1 MENYDS
7 IIAQI
12 DSSKNVKN
20 ILSKNKKLVGDKN
33 FYIALSKKK
42 LIDENTLGL
51 FDEKVRGDKEVIT
64 EVLGTWPHQDAYKH
78 ATDKIKE
85 DKNIA
90 FEAIKARDTNIE
102 FISDKLKEDRKFML
116 DVASSIYMHSKVL
129 QFLPKKYR
137 NDKEFLM
144 ILLKKDYQSFEYIS
158 EDLKNDQELVWSAM
172 FDCNIWYAPVTC
184 YLASGQKVK
193 EDKDFFQ
200 KASAKLKEYRQSKEL
215 IASIK
220 EAHKIA
226 VANSKGASA
235 GAVAEIKATLKNF
248 RKEFAA
254 ADSWTASQSNKNF
267 TNYLEK
273 VKEFSKD
280 KKIMEMLVE
289 ADLSQKTYY
298 AKNIGQS
305 IKVMDEKLQK
315 DTEFLSKLMEKT
327 EGKVFEFLPSEIK
340 KDKNFIIANYS
351 SNIKK
356 EHLDKDL
363 TQDAKFILEL
373 AKSCAGSRLFLM
385 SRIKYIVDDKLLSNK
400 EFIEKFVEFDG
411 GILDNVSND
420 IKKDKT
426 IVKKAIG
433 SFRNALA
440 YADKSLLTDKELLKY
455 SLSQG
460 GDSFMSD
467 LSMEQLADKDFLL
480 DLLTYTK
487 KDNTSLAR
495 SIMRSIPYSLK
506 KDKELVLACVSRSG
520 WSIENADDS
529 VKYDKDILTVAFKTG
544 CHMYKELDLKKLRSL
559 YEPKEL
565 KKIAGSMYEYVK
577 E

>member
-7 IIAQI
+7 IVSQI

-20 ILSKNKKLVGDKN
+20 ILTKNKKLLSDKN

-64 EVLGTWPHQDAYKH
+64 EVLNTWPHQDAYKH
-78 ATDKIKE
+78 ATDKIKD

-90 FEAIKARDTNIE
+90 FDAIKARDTNIE
-102 FISDKLKEDRKFML
+102 FISDRLKEDRKFML

-137 NDKEFLM
+137 EDKEFLM
-144 ILLKKDYQSFEYIS
+144 ILLKKDYQSFEFIS
-158 EDLKNDQELVWSAM
+158 DEMKNDSELVWGAM

-184 YLASGQKVK
+184 YLAAGQKVK
-193 EDKDFFQ
+193 EDKEFFQ

-220 EAHKIA
+220 ESHKIA
-226 VANSKGASA
+226 VANTKGASA
-235 GAVAEIKATLKNF
+235 GALAEIKATLKNF
-248 RKEFAA
+248 KKEFAA
-254 ADSWTASQSNKNF
+254 SDSWTASQSNKNF

-280 KKIMEMLVE
+280 KKIMELLVE
-289 ADLSQKTYY
+289 ADLTQKSYY
-298 AKNIGQS
+298 AKNMGQS

-315 DTEFLSKLMEKT
+315 DKEFLSNLMIKT
-327 EGKVFEFLPSEIK
+327 EGKVFEFLPEVIK
-340 KDKNFIIANYS
+340 KDKEFIMDNYS

-356 EHLDKDL
+356 EHLDKEL
-363 TQDAKFILEL
+363 SNDANFMLGL
-373 AKSCAGSRLFLM
+373 AKSCAGSRVFLM
-385 SRIKYIVDDKLLSNK
+385 TRIKYIVGDKLLSDK
-400 EFIEKFVEFDG
+400 SFIEKFVEYDG
-411 GILDNVSND
+411 SILDSVSND
-420 IKKDKT
+420 IKKDKK

-433 SFRNALA
+433 SFRNALG
-440 YADKSLLTDKELLKY
+440 YADKSVLADKELLKY

-460 GDSFMSD
+460 GDSFISD
-467 LSMEQLADKDFLL
+467 LSMGQLSDKSLL
-480 DLLTYTK
+480 LELLSYAK
-487 KDNTSLAR
+487 KDNNTVAR

-529 VKYDKDILTVAFKTG
+529 VKYDKDILTTAFKTG

-565 KKIAGSMYEYVK
+565 KKIAGNMYEYVK

>member
-1 MENYDS
+1 MKNYDS
-7 IIAQI
+7 IIEQI
-12 DSSKNVKN
+12 ESSKNVKN
-20 ILSKNKKLVGDKN
+20 FLSKNTKLAGDKD
-33 FYIALSKKK
+33 FYIALSKKS

-51 FDEKVRGDKEVIT
+51 FSEKVRGDKEVIA
-64 EVLGTWPHQDAYKH
+64 EVLNTWPHQDAYKH
-78 ATDKIKE
+78 STDKIKD

-90 FEAIKARDTNIE
+90 FDAIKARDTNIE
-102 FISDKLKEDRKFML
+102 FISDRLKEDRKFML

-129 QFLPKKYR
+129 QYLPVKYR

-144 ILLKKDYQSFEYIS
+144 ILLKKDYQSFEFIS
-158 EDLKNDQELVWSAM
+158 DEMKNDSELVWGAM
-172 FDCNIWYAPVTC
+172 FDCNVWYAPVTC

-193 EDKDFFQ
+193 EDKEFFQ

-226 VANSKGASA
+226 VANTKGASA

-248 RKEFAA
+248 KKEFAA
-254 ADSWTASQSNKNF
+254 SDSWNASQSNKNF

-280 KKIMEMLVE
+280 KKIMELLVE
-289 ADLSQKTYY
+289 ADLTQKSYY
-298 AKNIGQS
+298 AKNMGQS

-315 DTEFLSKLMEKT
+315 DKEFLSNLMIKT
-327 EGKVFEFLPSEIK
+327 DGKVFEFLPEAIK
-340 KDKNFIIANYS
+340 KDKEFIMDNYS

-356 EHLDKDL
+356 EHLDKEL
-363 TQDAKFILEL
+363 SNDANFMLGL
-373 AKSCAGSRLFLM
+373 AKACAGSRVFLM
-385 SRIKYIVDDKLLSNK
+385 TRVKYIVGDKLLSDK
-400 EFIEKFVEFDG
+400 SFIEKFVEYDG
-411 GILDNVSND
+411 SILDSVSKD
-420 IKKDKT
+420 IKKDKK

-433 SFRNALA
+433 SFRNALG
-440 YADKSLLTDKELLKY
+440 YADKSVLADKELLKY

-460 GDSFMSD
+460 GDSFISD
-467 LSMEQLADKDFLL
+467 LSIGQLSDKSLL
-480 DLLTYTK
+480 LELLSYAK
-487 KDNTSLAR
+487 KDNTTVAR
-495 SIMRSIPYSLK
+495 SIMRAIPYSLK

-529 VKYDKDILTVAFKTG
+529 VKYDKDILTAAFKTG